1 MEKISRLNGKIKSA
15 DLVLDYD
22 DKLVLNLEVEG
33 KGWGVVVPSPA
44 FVYHD
49 YSNKTNVCYQEGTV
63 KFFELLKFFDVQRVN
78 ELKGKIVT
86 CEFENYNTFRKFID
100 VIDDEKT
107 FKW

>member
-1 MEKISRLNGKIKSA
+1 MGNIRRLNGKIKSA

-22 DKLVLNLEVEG
+22 DKLVLNLEIEG
-33 KGWGVVVPSPA
+33 KGWGVIVPSPA

-49 YSNKTNVCYQEGTV
+49 YSYKTNVCNKEGTV
-63 KFFELLKFFDVQRVN
+63 KFFELLKFFDVKRVDG
-78 ELKGKIVT
+78 LKGKIVT

-107 FKW
+107 FEW